1 MPEPNSKCTNPS
13 GDFSEIATARK
24 PDPTATPAEL
34 IALPQWVCWRYENRD
49 GKPTKVPI
57 DAKSN
62 GRLRR
67 AKTNDPATWASHAE
81 ALAACERHPELA
93 GVGFCFAPDDGLTG
107 IDLDHVIDPDTG
119 ELKPEATEILER
131 FQGTYIEVSPSGTGL
146 RLFCYGKPGRCGKN
160 VGRVKWCEVY
170 SHPSSRYLTVTG
182 NHWSGSAT
190 AVTEQQEAL
199 NWLHGRFM
207 VSTGQEPVASKPG
220 PSVALTLDDAALLDK
235 ARSAKNGAEFERLWS
250 GDTSGHGG
258 DDSAAD
264 LALCSLLAFWT
275 GNDADRIDR
284 LFRQSGLFRTKWDSK
299 RGEAGTYGQ
308 MTVDKA
314 IAGCRDTYSG
324 RAAVRSEQPAQCVP
338 PDDTDYLA
346 ALGSAEPPK
355 TEGQGIQP
363 PPWKPLDL
371 DAMRAARLHPRC
383 IVEYH
388 IYADLAVVNAEGGT
402 GKTTLLLYEAVH
414 IALGLEL
421 WGCRVL
427 NPGRTLF
434 ITAED
439 GEEILQARLIRIMDA
454 LGLNDWQRRK
464 VADSVMFW
472 DLSGTMA
479 RLAELDARGN
489 LVLTELA
496 DRIVDTY
503 RDVGL
508 AQVIFDPAISF
519 SPGERIINDGEQAI
533 VTACRRIIR
542 GLDCCVR
549 LVHHTGK
556 ANARDG
562 AIDQYAGRNG
572 TALPDGCRMV
582 TILANANRVNLA
594 RPEGFDLQPG
604 ETGFI
609 MARAKLSFAPPQPNI
624 WIRRRGWSFEYFIET
639 PRNAEAIRDH
649 DADKVADFL
658 AEELHHGRRYTA
670 NTLEQS
676 GKSGL
681 SRSRLRAAL
690 ATLETNGRVTPR
702 DLPPELRQGGRKV
715 YLHPLNL
722 AATSG
727 EVPANIPPT
736 DTRQDP
742 TSPTPTTSPP
752 YRECNGGEVAAAIT
766 SPNSTTSP
774 ANIGEVPA
782 KWRSSEELPQD
793 TLANP
798 PVEAKQAT
806 APTLAK
812 AQEINRQ
819 RIKESLA
826 GMVELPGGGWML
838 KATPPPPVDT
848 PPCPDISP
856 DIPIAPPAESQD
868 TTATCA
874 AKRPDISRA
883 DPRRSAPPVCQPSGF
898 YPFRYV
904 TKCDKPTPIMPESG
918 YGDPVGCSHC
928 GQRWGGAA

>member
-1 MPEPNSKCTNPS
+1 
-13 GDFSEIATARK
+13 
-24 PDPTATPAEL
+24 
-34 IALPQWVCWRYENRD
+34 
-49 GKPTKVPI
+49 
-57 DAKSN
+57 
-62 GRLRR
+62 
-67 AKTNDPATWASHAE
+67 
-81 ALAACERHPELA
+81 
-93 GVGFCFAPDDGLTG
+93 
-107 IDLDHVIDPDTG
+107 
-119 ELKPEATEILER
+119 
-131 FQGTYIEVSPSGTGL
+131 
-146 RLFCYGKPGRCGKN
+146 
-160 VGRVKWCEVY
+160 VY

-182 NHWSGSAT
+182 NHWTGSAT
-190 AVTEQQEAL
+190 AVTEQQAAL
-199 NWLHGRFM
+199 DWLHARFM
-207 VSTGQEPVASKPG
+207 DSTGSEKQANNKPVDAKARP
-220 PSVALTLDDAALLDK
+220 LNLDDAALLDK
-235 ARSAKNGAEFERLWS
+235 ARNAKNGAEFAALWS

-284 LFRQSGLFRTKWDSK
+284 LFRQSGLMRPKWDSK

-308 MTVDKA
+308 MTIEKA

-324 RAAVRSEQPAQCVP
+324 RTGVRAEQPTECVL

-355 TEGQGIQP
+355 TERQGIQP

-371 DAMRAARLHPRC
+371 DAMRDARLHPRC

-388 IYADLAVVNAEGGT
+388 LYADLAVVNAEGGT
-402 GKTTLLLYEAVH
+402 GKTTLLLFEAVH

-464 VADSVMFW
+464 VADSIMFW
-472 DLSGTMA
+472 DVSGTMA
-479 RLAELDARGN
+479 RLAELDGRGN

-496 DRIVDTY
+496 DRIVETY
-503 RDVGL
+503 RDAGV
-508 AQVIFDPAISF
+508 AQIIFDPAISF

-542 GLDCCVR
+542 GLDCCAR

-752 YRECNGGEVAAAIT
+752 YRECNGGEVAAALT
-766 SPNSTTSP
+766 SPNSATSP

-782 KWRSSEELPQD
+782 KWRSRDESPQD
-793 TLANP
+793 NLANP
-798 PVEAKQAT
+798 PVEAKPPAKGTGGGRGKDRTAAALEAEGRRLLEEAKT
-806 APTLAK
+806 APPGVQVLPTGEYVVDPTPGSRVDLQNQGNRLLEQARKMRLAEDEK
-812 AQEINRQ
+812 R
-819 RIKESLA
+819 ES
-826 GMVELPGGGWML
+826 
-838 KATPPPPVDT
+838 PPVDT
-848 PPCPDISP
+848 PQGPDILA
-856 DIPIAPPAESQD
+856 DIPTASPAESQG
-868 TTATCA
+868 TAATCA
-874 AKRPDISRA
+874 DKRPDI
-883 DPRRSAPPVCQPSGF
+883 PGIKIVPPVCQPSGF

-928 GQRWGGAA
+928 GARWGGAA

>member
-1 MPEPNSKCTNPS
+1 MIPE
-13 GDFSEIATARK
+13 K
-24 PDPTATPAEL
+24 PQIETPAEL
-34 IALPQWVCWRYENRD
+34 IALPQWVAWRYEDRD
-49 GKPTKVPI
+49 GKPTKAPI

-62 GRLRR
+62 GRLTY
-67 AKTNDPATWASHAE
+67 AKSNDPATWASHAE
-81 ALAACERHPELA
+81 ALKACERHPELA
-93 GVGFCFAPDDGLTG
+93 GVGFCFSPDDGLTG

-119 ELKPEATEILER
+119 ELNPEAAEIIER
-131 FQGTYIEVSPSGTGL
+131 FSGTYCEVSPSGTGL
-146 RLFCYGKPGRCGKN
+146 RLFAFGKPGRSGKN

-182 NHWSGSAT
+182 NLWTGSAT
-190 AVTEQQEAL
+190 AVTEQQTAL
-199 NWLHGRFM
+199 NWLHERFM
-207 VSTGQEPVASKPG
+207 TASTGQEPVASKPG

-235 ARSAKNGAEFERLWS
+235 ARNAKNGAEFAALWS

-275 GNDADRIDR
+275 GGDADRIDR
-284 LFRQSGLFRTKWDSK
+284 LFRQSGLFRPKWDSR
-299 RGEAGTYGQ
+299 RGEAGTYGS
-308 MTVDKA
+308 MTIDKA

-324 RAAVRSEQPAQCVP
+324 RGGVRSEQPTECVP

-371 DAMRAARLHPRC
+371 DAMRDARLHPRC
-383 IVEYH
+383 IVEYQL
-388 IYADLAVVNAEGGT
+388 YADLAVVNAEGGT
-402 GKTTLLLYEAVH
+402 GKTTLLLHEAIH
-414 IALGLEL
+414 IALGREL

-439 GEEILQARLIRIMDA
+439 GEEILQARLLKIMDA
-454 LGLNDWQRRK
+454 LNMTDYERRK

-503 RDVGL
+503 RDAGL
-508 AQVIFDPAISF
+508 AQVIFDPVVSF
-519 SPGERIINDGEQAI
+519 SPGERIVNDGEQAI
-533 VTACRRIIR
+533 VTACRRITR

-549 LVHHTGK
+549 LIHHSGQ
-556 ANARDG
+556 ANARNG
-562 AIDQYAGRNG
+562 AIDQYAGRGG

-582 TILANANRVNLA
+582 TILANATRTNLA
-594 RPEGFDLQPG
+594 KPDGFDLQPG
-604 ETGFI
+604 ETGFL
-609 MARAKLSFAPPQPNI
+609 MARAKLSYAPPQPNI
-624 WIRRRGWSFEYFIET
+624 WVRRRGWTFEYFIET
-639 PRNAEAIRDH
+639 PRNAEAVRDH
-649 DADKVADFL
+649 DADKVAKFL
-658 AEELHHGRRYTA
+658 TEEFHHGRRYTA

-722 AATSG
+722 ANTSG

-736 DTRQDP
+736 DTHQDP
-742 TSPTPTTSPP
+742 TSPTSTTSPP
-752 YRECNGGEVAAAIT
+752 YRECKGGEVHAALT

-782 KWRSSEELPQD
+782 KWRSRDESPQD
-793 TLANP
+793 NPANP

-812 AQEINRQ
+812 TQAINRQ

-838 KATPPPPVDT
+838 KATAPVDT
-848 PPCPDISP
+848 PPQDISR
-856 DIPIAPPAESQD
+856 DIASAPPAE
-868 TTATCA
+868 TTIA
-874 AKRPDISRA
+874 ADAWTDNEPDIARA
-883 DPRRSAPPVCQPSGF
+883 DPRRSAPPVCLPSTG

-904 TKCDKPTPIMPESG
+904 TKCDKPTPIYADHG
-918 YGDPVGCSHC
+918 GDPIGCANC
-928 GQRWGGAA
+928 GERWGARP

>member
-1 MPEPNSKCTNPS
+1 MIPESPKINTPS
-13 GDFSEIATARK
+13 
-24 PDPTATPAEL
+24 EL
-34 IALPQWVCWRYENRD
+34 IALPQWVCWRYETRG
-49 GKPTKVPI
+49 GKTTKAPI

-62 GRLRR
+62 GRLTY
-67 AKTNDPATWASHAE
+67 AKSNDPATWASHAE
-81 ALAACERHPELA
+81 AIKACERHPELA
-93 GVGFCFAPDDGLTG
+93 GIGFCFAPDDGLTG
-107 IDLDHVIDPDTG
+107 IDLDHVLDPDTG
-119 ELKPEATEILER
+119 ELKPEAAEILER
-131 FQGTYIEVSPSGTGL
+131 FKDTYIEVSPSGTGL
-146 RLFCYGKPGRCGKN
+146 RLFVFGKPARSGKN

-182 NHWSGSAT
+182 NHWTGSAT
-190 AVTEQQEAL
+190 AVTEQQAAL
-199 NWLHGRFM
+199 DWLHGRFLTA
-207 VSTGQEPVASKPG
+207 STGQESVASKPG
-220 PSVALTLDDAALLDK
+220 PSVALTLDDAALLGK
-235 ARSAKNGAEFERLWS
+235 ARAAKNGAEFAALWS

-284 LFRQSGLFRTKWDSK
+284 LFRQSGLFRPKWDSR
-299 RGEAGTYGQ
+299 RGEAGTYGS
-308 MTVDKA
+308 MTIDKA
-314 IAGCRDTYSG
+314 IASCRDTYSG
-324 RAAVRSEQPAQCVP
+324 RGGVRAEQPTECVP

-355 TEGQGIQP
+355 TERQGIQP

-371 DAMRAARLHPRC
+371 DAMRDARLHPRC

-388 IYADLAVVNAEGGT
+388 LYADLAVVNAEGGT
-402 GKTTLLLYEAVH
+402 GKTTLLLFEAVH

-464 VADSVMFW
+464 VAASVMFW

-479 RLAELDARGN
+479 RLAEMDGRGN

-496 DRIVDTY
+496 DRIVETY
-503 RDVGL
+503 RDAGV
-508 AQVIFDPAISF
+508 AQIIFDPAISF

-624 WIRRRGWSFEYFIET
+624 WIRRRGWAFEYFVET
-639 PRNAEAIRDH
+639 PRNAEAVRDH
-649 DADKVADFL
+649 DADKVAEFL
-658 AEELHHGRRYTA
+658 TEELHHGRRYTA

-736 DTRQDP
+736 DTHQDP
-742 TSPTPTTSPP
+742 TSPTSTTSPP

-782 KWRSSEELPQD
+782 KWRSRDESPQD
-793 TLANP
+793 NPANP
-798 PVEAKQAT
+798 TVEAKPPAKGTAAALEAEGRQLLEEAKT
-806 APTLAK
+806 APSGVQILPTGEYVVDPAPGSRVDLQNQANRLLEQARVMRLAEAGK
-812 AQEINRQ
+812 R
-819 RIKESLA
+819 ES
-826 GMVELPGGGWML
+826 
-838 KATPPPPVDT
+838 PPT
-848 PPCPDISP
+848 HA
-856 DIPIAPPAESQD
+856 APPICRPAE
-868 TTATCA
+868 
-874 AKRPDISRA
+874 
-883 DPRRSAPPVCQPSGF
+883 G
-898 YPFRYV
+898 YPFRLIV
-904 TKCDKPTPIMPESG
+904 KCDKPMPIMPESG

-928 GQRWGGAA
+928 GARWGARP